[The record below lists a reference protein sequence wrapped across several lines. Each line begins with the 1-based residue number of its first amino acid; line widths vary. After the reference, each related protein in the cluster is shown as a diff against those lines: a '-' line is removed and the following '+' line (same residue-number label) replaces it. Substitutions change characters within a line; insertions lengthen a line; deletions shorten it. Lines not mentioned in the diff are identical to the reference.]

1 MKVLMKRKASSPAEG
16 RLKNKLKQY
25 EKTADRSGQP
35 LFFKVEVRSLWEHR
49 QMFSNKVRKIGNL
62 GAAVSAFAVLII
74 LDAAKRA
81 RKHT

>member
-1 MKVLMKRKASSPAEG
+1 MFFSKSIIHESSKPGNHYGRPVLLLLGLNA
-16 RLKNKLKQY
+16 
-25 EKTADRSGQP
+25 TAP

>member
-1 MKVLMKRKASSPAEG
+1 MRKRLTATAS
-16 RLKNKLKQY
+16 RY
-25 EKTADRSGQP
+25 
-35 LFFKVEVRSLWEHR
+35 FFKVEARSLWEHR
-49 QMFSNKVRKIGNL
+49 QVFSDKVRKIGNL